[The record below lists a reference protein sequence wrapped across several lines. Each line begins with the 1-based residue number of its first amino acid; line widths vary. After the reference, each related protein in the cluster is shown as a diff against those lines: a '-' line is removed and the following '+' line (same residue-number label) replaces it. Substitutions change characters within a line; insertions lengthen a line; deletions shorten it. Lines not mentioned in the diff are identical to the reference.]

1 MSLELLRE
9 KFGYSGVT
17 KEEDNREKIHEK
29 LSTRFTYK
37 KEVDNEEKIHEKLN
51 GHFNPMGDIKS
62 IKVQHQEQ
70 LDEKQK
76 IIENLQ
82 TETSELTNEVV
93 TLKKEKAVLLDNLN
107 KSKWMED
114 KVHLTAKKLY
124 EDKIKKMEF
133 VDSTKLIPLLIS
145 VSRKK
150 QGNTKLN
157 WGNWLKI
164 SENKY
169 LFQINESLAKRVF
182 EDTIALIDRN
192 VSYINEKRR
201 TYGGDVAKNYF
212 LSFTGDTNHP
222 NPRADLVRTDFTPN
236 DPTNKG
242 FAEGSGR
249 ISLAKS
255 GFTISYWYR
264 PDETANDAFAMGW
277 KRENTAR
284 FSFGMRNAARPYF
297 SIGSN
302 TFGTYGSHNAW
313 YNMFNNSGNTD
324 FTDKYID
331 ENDNLIADGSNWY
344 HIAITYVGQEP
355 GGVAN
360 NETDQYRRIYFNG
373 KQIYGQNDEAIGTAY
388 NDWHNVD
395 RTGLISWPEGNQDA
409 RMPRGFAFGMR
420 TVKGTGTKDGIVK
433 SKYNNGHA
441 CGLDDVAIYNEL
453 KDNDW
458 VSGVYSGGTDYNH
471 KDSGGDGLVAYWRF
485 NERSGATVKDLGP
498 YGYHGTLTNAAVGE
512 GDDITVQTAIGN
524 IAEGTPTWNELGSYE

>member
-1 MSLELLRE
+1 MSLDLLKER
-9 KFGYSGVT
+9 FGS
-17 KEEDNREKIHEK
+17 
-29 LSTRFTYK
+29 STSTNK
-37 KEVDNEEKIHEKLN
+37 KEVDKKKLN
-51 GHFNPMGDIKS
+51 EVFNPNPTGDIKS
-62 IKVQHQEQ
+62 FKAQYQ
-70 LDEKQK
+70 DELVEKDRV
-76 IIENLQ
+76 IENLKQ
-82 TETSELTNEVV
+82 ELNSQW
-93 TLKKEKAVLLDNLN
+93 LANA
-107 KSKWMED
+107 
-114 KVHLTAKKLY
+114 TAFNTKKLY
-124 EDKIKKMEF
+124 EDKIKKMDI
-133 VDSTKLIPLLIS
+133 VDSTKLIPTLME
-145 VSRKK
+145 VSKQK
-150 QGNTKLN
+150 QGDVKLD
-157 WGNWLKI
+157 WMSWLEI
-164 SENKY
+164 PESNY
-169 LFQINESLAKRVF
+169 LFQINESLAKKVF
-182 EDTIALIDRN
+182 QENNNLIDKDR
-192 VSYINEKRR
+192 YGLRDRR
-201 TYGGDVAKNYF
+201 KSVGPIPAVGESKKAHRGSATTDINYF

-277 KRENTAR
+277 KREDNAR

-297 SIGSN
+297 GIGSN

-324 FTDKYID
+324 LTDKYID
-331 ENDNLIADGSNWY
+331 DSDNLIADGSNWY
-344 HIAITYVGQEP
+344 HIVITYVGQEP

-373 KQIYGQNDEAIGTAY
+373 KQIYGQNSEAIGTDY

-409 RMPRGFAFGMR
+409 RMTRGFAFGMR

-458 VSGVYSGGTDYNH
+458 VRSVYNGGTGYNH
-471 KDSGGDGLVAYWRF
+471 KDSGGDGLVAYWKF
-485 NERSGATVKDLGP
+485 NEGSGTTVKDLGP

-524 IAEGTPTWNELGSYE
+524 IAEGTPTWEEIEEYR

>member
-1 MSLELLRE
+1 M
-9 KFGYSGVT
+9 
-17 KEEDNREKIHEK
+17 
-29 LSTRFTYK
+29 
-37 KEVDNEEKIHEKLN
+37 EV
-51 GHFNPMGDIKS
+51 S
-62 IKVQHQEQ
+62 
-70 LDEKQK
+70 KQK
-76 IIENLQ
+76 Q
-82 TETSELTNEVV
+82 GDV
-93 TLKKEKAVLLDNLN
+93 KLD
-107 KSKWMED
+107 WMSWLE
-114 KVHLTAKKLY
+114 
-124 EDKIKKMEF
+124 
-133 VDSTKLIPLLIS
+133 IPES
-145 VSRKK
+145 S
-150 QGNTKLN
+150 
-157 WGNWLKI
+157 
-164 SENKY
+164 Y
-169 LFQINESLAKRVF
+169 LFQINESLAKKIF
-182 EDTIALIDRN
+182 QENNLFIDKNR
-192 VSYINEKRR
+192 YILRGRKGR
-201 TYGGDVAKNYF
+201 GGAPSAAKNYF

-222 NPRADLVRTDFTPN
+222 NPRADLVTTQFTPN

-242 FAEGSGR
+242 YDEGSGR

-324 FTDKYID
+324 LTDKYID
-331 ENDNLIADGSNWY
+331 DSDNLIADGSNWY
-344 HIAITYVGQEP
+344 HIVITYVGQEP

-373 KQIYGQNDEAIGTAY
+373 KQIYGQNSEAIGTDY

-409 RMPRGFAFGMR
+409 RMTRGFAFGMR
-420 TVKGTGTKDGIVK
+420 TVKGTGTKDGIRM

-458 VSGVYSGGTDYNH
+458 VRSVYNGQTNYNH
-471 KDSGGDGLVAYWRF
+471 KNSGGDGLVAYWRF
-485 NERSGATVKDLGP
+485 NEGSGGTVEDLSG
-498 YGYHGTLTNAAVGE
+498 YGWHGTLTNAAHGDAMDGSADNSSQIE
-512 GDDITVQTAIGN
+512 GINARFPN
-524 IAEGTPTWNELGSYE
+524 AKPTWTEIGSYE

>member
-17 KEEDNREKIHEK
+17 KKADN
-29 LSTRFTYK
+29 
-37 KEVDNEEKIHEKLN
+37 KEIIHEKLN
-51 GHFNPMGDIKS
+51 AQFNNRGDFKS
-62 IKVQHQEQ
+62 IKDQHQEK
-70 LDEKQK
+70 LEEKDK
-76 IIENLQ
+76 IIENLE
-82 TETSELTNEVV
+82 TETSELANEVV
-93 TLKKEKAVLLDNLN
+93 ILKKEKAVLLDNLN

-114 KVHLTAKKLY
+114 KVHSTAKKLY

-182 EDTIALIDRN
+182 EDTITLIDRN

-222 NPRADLVRTDFTPN
+222 NPRADLVRTNFTPN

-249 ISLAKS
+249 IPLAKS

-324 FTDKYID
+324 LTDKYID
-331 ENDNLIADGSNWY
+331 DSDNLIADGSNWY
-344 HIAITYVGQEP
+344 HIVITYVGQEP

-373 KQIYGQNDEAIGTAY
+373 KQIYGQNDEAIGTDY

-395 RTGLISWPEGNQDA
+395 RRGEISWPEGNQDA
-409 RMPRGFAFGMR
+409 RMSRGFSFGMR
-420 TVKGTGTKDGIVK
+420 ALKGTGTMVASDGETIRV

-458 VSGVYSGGTDYNH
+458 VRSVYNGGTGYNH
-471 KDSGGDGLVAYWRF
+471 TGGDNLVAYWKF
-485 NERSGATVKDLGP
+485 NEGSGTTVKDLGP

-524 IAEGTPTWNELGSYE
+524 IAEGTPTWEEIEEYR

>member
-1 MSLELLRE
+1 MSLDLLRE

-17 KEEDNREKIHEK
+17 KKADN
-29 LSTRFTYK
+29 
-37 KEVDNEEKIHEKLN
+37 KEIIYEKLN
-51 GHFNPMGDIKS
+51 AQFNNRGDFKS
-62 IKVQHQEQ
+62 VKDQHQEE
-70 LDEKQK
+70 LEEKDK
-76 IIENLQ
+76 IIENLE
-82 TETSELTNEVV
+82 TETSELANEVV
-93 TLKKEKAVLLDNLN
+93 ILKKEKAVLLDDLN

-114 KVHLTAKKLY
+114 KVHSTAKKLY

-133 VDSTKLIPLLIS
+133 VDSTELIPLLIS

-157 WGNWLKI
+157 WGEWLKI

-182 EDTIALIDRN
+182 EDTITLIDRN

-242 FAEGSGR
+242 FEEGSGR

-255 GFTISYWYR
+255 GFTVAYWYR

-344 HIAITYVGQEP
+344 HIVITYVGQEP

-373 KQIYGQNDEAIGTAY
+373 KQIYGQNSEAIGPDY

-409 RMPRGFAFGMR
+409 RMSRGFAFGMR
-420 TVKGTGTKDGIVK
+420 TVKGTGTTVASDGESVIK

-485 NERSGATVKDLGP
+485 NEGSGATVKDLGP

-524 IAEGTPTWNELGSYE
+524 IAEGTPTWEEIEEYR